1 MTTSSYLSVRRTQT
15 VSKTERNAKY
25 HSTDFGAHTVLMPMV
40 KTQRHTTK
48 REKNAHKQVLSLQRN
63 CPKNNH
69 TLGKNRESGLSPAQ
83 GMGRPSEKNKKCH
96 PAATSSK
103 HGQHDQTPP
112 LSRKR
117 KTHKVCFSSRPNPM
131 KACPDTRPVTQAKL
145 KNRAEC

>member
-83 GMGRPSEKNKKCH
+83 GMGRPSEKNKKCCL
-96 PAATSSK
+96 ASTSPK
-103 HGQHDQTPP
+103 HGPLVQTPP
-112 LSRKR
+112 LSHKR
-117 KTHKVCFSSRPNPM
+117 NT
-131 KACPDTRPVTQAKL
+131 
-145 KNRAEC
+145 